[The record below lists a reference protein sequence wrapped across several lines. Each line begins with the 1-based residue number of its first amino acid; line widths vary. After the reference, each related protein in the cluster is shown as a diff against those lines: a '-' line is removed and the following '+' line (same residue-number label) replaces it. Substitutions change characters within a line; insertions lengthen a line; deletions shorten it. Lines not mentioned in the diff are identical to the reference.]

1 MKLKK
6 IMAIYVLLLLIVIPR
21 GIAEAGATND
31 TIQNNESTSVFLTS
45 FLTDGSSTTEKI
57 LVSEEEVIE
66 LKHTFSNLIQSALA
80 VKSLQGLK
88 NLIDRL
94 INNNNPIISAIFKPF
109 SKFRPL
115 LNRGFV
121 ISFGH
126 GFKFNPFK
134 NNLKIRK
141 KIDFWHY
148 SSGKLIKDRTIIFK
162 PLALKIKVLT
172 GLQFGFMT
180 RFTGIYVFIPRK
192 LPEKGYTFFM
202 GTARHINGLQVLPKI

>member
-1 MKLKK
+1 MKMKK
-6 IMAIYVLLLLIVIPR
+6 IMAIYVLLLLMAIPL
-21 GIAEAGATND
+21 GIAEAGEAND
-31 TIQNNESTSVFLTS
+31 TIQNNGSTSVFLTS
-45 FLTDGSSTTEKI
+45 ISTDGSSATEKI
-57 LVSEEEVIE
+57 LVSEEEVVE
-66 LKHTFSNLIQSALA
+66 LKNTFSNLIKSALTI
-80 VKSLQGLK
+80 KSLQGLRNLIK
-88 NLIDRL
+88 NLVGS
-94 INNNNPIISAIFKPF
+94 NNPIISTIFKPF
-109 SKFRPL
+109 IKFRPL

-126 GFKFNPFK
+126 GFKFNPLK

-162 PLALKIKVLT
+162 PLALKVKVLT

-180 RFTGIYVFIPRK
+180 RFTGVYVFIPRK

-202 GTARHINGLQVLPKI
+202 GTARRINGLQILPKI